1 MASFYRINREKIKEA
16 EEAIENQYIDGR
28 RGINIFPDI
37 YFSDNLE
44 ETLKKILDV
53 FDSAEE
59 FEAPTS
65 DRELKEVTNFNETT
79 IKQLKPFFERT
90 FIYGHGTVEEESA
103 KSIIE
108 QGLKMKSVNILSTAI
123 PLDFSEKTFEY
134 FKKWPHLRSR
144 YIVLIGISDEIIP
157 CIKEAEKSNG
167 YNTPYLMDRSRII
180 GYIDSV
186 TQEFIPSPYYSE
198 TQEYNPDYPYFIRM
212 SYNTNANSFIKANF
226 LLFMLESLAER
237 KEFTTIPYE
246 NESVRKETFVAIYLQ
261 IKDAIRQIKQT
272 VQEKGITRK
281 EYEEEQARSQKE
293 NFQETVEAQS
303 PNDWTDEDIDL
314 ESIDWIDED
323 IDWDDEAKHF

>member
-16 EEAIENQYIDGR
+16 KEAIENQYIDGR
-28 RGINIFPDI
+28 RGMNIFPDI

-59 FEAPTS
+59 FEVPTS

-79 IKQLKPFFERT
+79 LKQLKPFFERT

-108 QGLKMKSVNILSTAI
+108 QGLKMKSPDILSTAI

-134 FKKWPHLRSR
+134 FKKWPHLDSR

-157 CIKEAEKSNG
+157 CIKETEKSNG
-167 YNTPYLMDRSRII
+167 YNTHYLMDRSRII

-186 TQEFIPSPYYSE
+186 TQEFIPSPYYKE
-198 TQEYNPDYPYFIRM
+198 IQEYNPDYPYFTRM
-212 SYNTNANSFIKANF
+212 SYNVNVNSFINVSF
-226 LLFMLESLAER
+226 LLNMLELIAER
-237 KEFTTIPYE
+237 KKSTAIPYE
-246 NESVRKETFVAIYLQ
+246 NESIRKETFVAIYLQ

-281 EYEEEQARSQKE
+281 EYEEEQERRQKE
-293 NFQETVEAQS
+293 NSQKIVEAKS
-303 PNDWTDEDIDL
+303 SNEWNDEDINW
-314 ESIDWIDED
+314 EGIDWN
-323 IDWDDEAKHF
+323 DEAKHL